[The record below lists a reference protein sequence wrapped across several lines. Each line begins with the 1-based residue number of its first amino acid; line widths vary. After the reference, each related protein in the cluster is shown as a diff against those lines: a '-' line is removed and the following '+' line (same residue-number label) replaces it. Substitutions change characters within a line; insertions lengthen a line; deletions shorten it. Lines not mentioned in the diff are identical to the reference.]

1 MPVERCVRWEPVSG
15 IESACGDISFD
26 CGTSDRLSVTMHF
39 SHMTDQP
46 PRDLHLIFSGAIS
59 MRWEEESFG
68 LNPLPDPL
76 PQIGSG
82 SQPTWTFPLLRVE
95 HSAWLAAHEAR
106 ETPLATG
113 RCHFALVALNDLLQ
127 ILAFPDV
134 EAAWVDAPRNT

>member
-1 MPVERCVRWEPVSG
+1 MRAERCVRWEPVSD
-15 IESACGDISFD
+15 IECPCGDITFAYD
-26 CGTSDRLSVTMHF
+26 GPGQLSVTMH
-39 SHMTDQP
+39 MTDHSP
-46 PRDLHLIFSGAIS
+46 SDLRLIFSGAIS

-82 SQPTWTFPLLRVE
+82 PQPRWTFPLLRVE
-95 HSAWLAAHEAR
+95 DSTWLATHAAR